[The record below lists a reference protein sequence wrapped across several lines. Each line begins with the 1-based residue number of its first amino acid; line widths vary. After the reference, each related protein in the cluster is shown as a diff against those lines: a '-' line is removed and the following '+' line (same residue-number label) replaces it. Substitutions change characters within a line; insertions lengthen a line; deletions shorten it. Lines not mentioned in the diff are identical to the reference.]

1 MIIVLTKYYSDF
13 NNVFYVTGFGY
24 LCRRAGQILLVKN
37 MNRTLFLKPFH
48 FLLLALFFLATSGN
62 LKAQKAEYYTIS
74 GHVRD
79 KSSGELLPGATI
91 FVKELKTGSVS
102 NSYGFYSL
110 TLPKGNYH
118 LVYSFVGY
126 QSQIV
131 VIGLR
136 HDTLVNKE
144 LSAVSSRL
152 QEVEIKSES
161 ARENIRLPQMSVTK
175 MSIRNIAEIPS
186 FMGEVD
192 LIKALQLLP
201 GVKFVAEGSSGMS
214 VRGGSP
220 DQNLILLDGAT
231 VYNAGHLMGF
241 FSVFNPDA
249 VQSVKLYKNDMPAAY
264 GGRISSLVEVRMKE
278 GNNKVFQ
285 VQGGIGLISSRIMF
299 EGPIVKNKAS
309 FMISGRRTYAD
320 LFLKLSHN
328 AKLRQNRLYFYDLN
342 TKLNFALNSNNHFY
356 LSGYFGKDVFKN
368 DFFGMDWG
376 NATGTFRWNHIY
388 NERLFSNA
396 SVIVSRYNYNLGLAE
411 DDPRAFLWKSALT
424 DFMLKDNFD
433 WFINPEN
440 KLNFGFSMIYHDFF
454 PGKIIGTGKEALIDE
469 YRLPDNYALESAF
482 YVSNEQKI
490 GKITLKYGLRVSI
503 FNNLGPATIYHYD
516 RQFRV
521 VDSTIYDSK
530 KVFNTYFGVEPRLGI
545 VFRVNKNSSIKASYS
560 RNYQYIQQAQNSTAG
575 NPMDIWFPANPNI
588 KPQVGD
594 QVAAGYYHDFKH
606 SMFSFSAE
614 LYYKWL
620 HNAVD
625 FKDHANLLLNKYL
638 DGELRTGRGYSY
650 GLELMLKKSFGKLTG
665 WGSYTW
671 SRSLRVI
678 PEINKGVAYPSSYD
692 RPNDFSLT
700 MSYRFSKKLR
710 LSMSWVYLTGQP
722 VTFPVSRF
730 QYSHT
735 IVPVYSGRNSYR
747 MADYHR
753 MDLAL
758 IWDMHNKKLKKGHN
772 QLNFSIYNVYNRKNP
787 WVINFQNDPK
797 VPNST
802 YAEMTYLFGIVPT
815 VTYNFKF

>member
-1 MIIVLTKYYSDF
+1 MS
-13 NNVFYVTGFGY
+13 
-24 LCRRAGQILLVKN
+24 
-37 MNRTLFLKPFH
+37 RTLFLKQFH
-48 FLLLALFFLATSGN
+48 LLLLAVSFLAPAGY
-62 LKAQKAEYYTIS
+62 LKAQKEVRYTIS
-74 GHVRD
+74 GHIRD
-79 KSSGELLPGATI
+79 YNSGELLPGATI
-91 FVKELKTGSVS
+91 FVRELKTGSVS

-110 TLPKGNYH
+110 TLPKGSYH

-126 QSQIV
+126 QSQV
-131 VIGLR
+131 SVISLR
-136 HDTLVNKE
+136 HDTLINRT
-144 LSAVSSRL
+144 LFAVSSQLR
-152 QEVEIKSES
+152 EVEIKSES
-161 ARENIRLPQMSVTK
+161 TRENIRLPQMSVTK
-175 MSIRNIAEIPS
+175 MSMRNIADIPS

-192 LIKALQLLP
+192 LVKALQLLP

-249 VQSVKLYKNDMPAAY
+249 VQSVKLYKGDMPAAY
-264 GGRISSLVEVRMKE
+264 GGRLSSLVEVRMKE
-278 GNNKVFQ
+278 GNNKTFHG
-285 VQGGIGLISSRIMF
+285 QGGIGLISSRVMF

-320 LFLKLSHN
+320 LFLRLSHDE
-328 AKLRQNRLYFYDLN
+328 KLRQNRLYFYDLN
-342 TKLNFALNSNNHFY
+342 TKLNFSLNTNNHFY

-368 DFFGMDWG
+368 NFFGMNWG
-376 NATGTFRWNHIY
+376 NATGTFRWNHIF
-388 NERLFSNA
+388 NEKLFSNI
-396 SVIVSRYNYNLGLAE
+396 SINGSRFNYNLGLAA
-411 DDPRAFLWKSALT
+411 DNPRAFVWESALT
-424 DFMLKDNFD
+424 DFTLKDNFD
-433 WFINPEN
+433 WFINPNN
-440 KLNFGFSMIYHDFF
+440 KLNFGFSIIYHDFF
-454 PGKIIGTGKEALIDE
+454 PGKITGTGKEAVIDE
-469 YRLPDNYALESAF
+469 YRLPDNHALESAI

-490 GKITLKYGLRVSI
+490 GKITLKYGIRVSI
-503 FNNLGPATIYHYD
+503 FNNLGPATIYHYN

-521 VDSTIYDSK
+521 TDSIVYDSK
-530 KVFNTYFGVEPRLGI
+530 RIFNTYFGVEPRFGI
-545 VFRVNKNSSIKASYS
+545 VYRINRNSSVKASYA

-575 NPMDIWFPANPNI
+575 NPMDIWFAANPNI

-594 QVAAGYYHDFKH
+594 QVAAGYYHDFKQG
-606 SMFSFSAE
+606 MFSFSTE
-614 LYYKWL
+614 LYYKWI

-638 DGELRTGRGYSY
+638 DGELRIGRGTSY
-650 GLELMLKKSFGKLTG
+650 GVELMLKKTLGKLTG
-665 WGSYTW
+665 WASYTY

-678 PEINKGVAYPSSYD
+678 PEINNGKAYPSPYD
-692 RPNDFSLT
+692 RPNDLSLT
-700 MSYRFSKKLR
+700 LSYRLNKAFL

-730 QYSHT
+730 QYNQT

-753 MDLAL
+753 LDLAL
-758 IWDMHNKKLKKGHN
+758 IWDLPQKKSKKWHSQFN
-772 QLNFSIYNVYNRKNP
+772 LSIYNVYNRKNP
-787 WVINFQNDPK
+787 WVINFQNDPE
-797 VPNST
+797 VPNAT

>member
-1 MIIVLTKYYSDF
+1 MYRTL
-13 NNVFYVTGFGY
+13 
-24 LCRRAGQILLVKN
+24 LLRQLQLLLLVV
-37 MNRTLFLKPFH
+37 LFLAP
-48 FLLLALFFLATSGN
+48 SGY
-62 LKAQKAEYYTIS
+62 LKAQKSGHYTIS
-74 GHVRD
+74 GHIRD
-79 KSSGELLPGATI
+79 KNSGELLPGATI

-126 QSQIV
+126 QSQTVAIS
-131 VIGLR
+131 LF
-136 HDTLVNKE
+136 HDTLISRN
-144 LSAVSSRL
+144 LSAISSRL
-152 QEVEIKSES
+152 REVEIKSES
-161 ARENIRLPQMSVTK
+161 SRENIRLPQMSVTK
-175 MSIRNIAEIPS
+175 MSMRNIKEIPS

-192 LIKALQLLP
+192 LVKALQLLP

-249 VQSVKLYKNDMPAAY
+249 VQSVKLYKGDMPAAY

-278 GNNKVFQ
+278 GNNKAFQ
-285 VQGGIGLISSRIMF
+285 GQGGIGLIASRIMF
-299 EGPIVKNKAS
+299 EGPIVKDKAS

-320 LFLKLSHN
+320 LFLKLSHDD
-328 AKLRQNRLYFYDLN
+328 KLRQNRLYFYDLN
-342 TKLNFALNSNNHFY
+342 TKLNFSLNANNHFY
-356 LSGYFGKDVFKN
+356 LSGYFGKDVIKN
-368 DFFGMDWG
+368 NFFRMDWG
-376 NATGTFRWNHIY
+376 NVTGTLRWNHIY
-388 NERLFSNA
+388 SEKLFSNI
-396 SVIVSRYNYNLGLAE
+396 SVIVSRFNYDLGLAE
-411 DDPRAFLWKSALT
+411 DDPRAFLWQSALT
-424 DFMLKDNFD
+424 DFTLKDNFD
-433 WFINPEN
+433 WFINPKN
-440 KLNFGFSMIYHDFF
+440 KLNFGFSVIYHDFF
-454 PGKIIGTGKEALIDE
+454 PGKITGTGKEAVIDE
-469 YRLPDNYALESAF
+469 YRLPDSYALESAF

-490 GKITLKYGLRVSI
+490 GKVTLKYGLRISI

-516 RQFRV
+516 RQFRIT
-521 VDSTIYDSK
+521 DSTVYDSK
-530 KVFNTYFGVEPRLGI
+530 KIFNTYFGVEPRLGL
-545 VFRVNKNSSIKASYS
+545 VFCMNKNSSIKVSYA
-560 RNYQYIQQAQNSTAG
+560 RNYQYVQQAQNSTAG

-594 QVAAGYYHDFKH
+594 QVAAGYYHDFKQG
-606 SMFSFSAE
+606 MFSFSAE

-620 HNAVD
+620 HNAID

-638 DGELRTGRGYSY
+638 DGELRTGRGISY
-650 GLELMLKKSFGKLTG
+650 GLELMLKKTSGKLTG
-665 WGSYTW
+665 WASYTY

-678 PEINKGVAYPSSYD
+678 PEINNGKAYPSLYD

-700 MSYRFSKKLR
+700 LSYRIDAALR
-710 LSMSWVYLTGQP
+710 LSMTWVYLTGQP

-735 IVPVYSGRNSYR
+735 IVPVYSGRNGYR

-753 MDLAL
+753 LDLAL
-758 IWDMHNKKLKKGHN
+758 IWDLPVKKSKKWHN

-787 WVINFQNDPK
+787 WVINFQNDPE
-797 VPNST
+797 VPNAT
-802 YAEMTYLFGIVPT
+802 YAEMTYLFGIVPS

>member
-1 MIIVLTKYYSDF
+1 MSKT
-13 NNVFYVTGFGY
+13 
-24 LCRRAGQILLVKN
+24 LL
-37 MNRTLFLKPFH
+37 LKQFPL
-48 FLLLALFFLATSGN
+48 LLLAVFFLAPPGC
-62 LKAQKAEYYTIS
+62 LKAQKEGHYTIS
-74 GHVRD
+74 GHLRD
-79 KSSGELLPGATI
+79 NNSGELLPGATI
-91 FVKELKTGSVS
+91 FVQELKTGSVS

-118 LVYSFVGY
+118 LIYSFVGY
-126 QSQIV
+126 QSQTV
-131 VIGLR
+131 AIGLF
-136 HDTLVNKE
+136 HDTVISRNLTVF
-144 LSAVSSRL
+144 SSRL

-161 ARENIRLPQMSVTK
+161 THENIRLPQMSVTK

-192 LIKALQLLP
+192 LVKALQLLP

-249 VQSVKLYKNDMPAAY
+249 LQSVKLYKGDMPAAY
-264 GGRISSLVEVRMKE
+264 GGRLSSLVEVRMKE
-278 GNNKVFQ
+278 GNNKTFHGY
-285 VQGGIGLISSRIMF
+285 GGIGLIASRVMF
-299 EGPIVKNKAS
+299 EGPLVKDKAS

-320 LFLKLSHN
+320 LFLKLSHDD
-328 AKLRQNRLYFYDLN
+328 KLRQNRLYFYDLN
-342 TKLNFALNSNNHFY
+342 TKLNFSLNTNNHFY

-368 DFFGMDWG
+368 NFFGMNWG

-388 NERLFSNA
+388 NEKLFSNI
-396 SVIVSRYNYNLGLAE
+396 SINGSRFNYNLGLAA
-411 DDPRAFLWKSALT
+411 DNPRAFVWESALT
-424 DFMLKDNFD
+424 DFTLKDNFD
-433 WFINPEN
+433 WFINPNN
-440 KLNFGFSMIYHDFF
+440 KLNFGFSVIYHDFF
-454 PGKIIGTGKEALIDE
+454 PGKITGTGKEAVINE
-469 YRLPDNYALESAF
+469 YQLPDNHALESAV

-490 GKITLKYGLRVSI
+490 GKVTLKYGLRISI

-521 VDSTIYDSK
+521 TDSTAYDSK
-530 KVFNTYFGVEPRLGI
+530 KIFNTYFGIEPRIGV
-545 VFRVNKNSSIKASYS
+545 VFRMNNNSSIKASYS
-560 RNYQYIQQAQNSTAG
+560 RNYQYVQQAQNSTAG

-594 QVAAGYYHDFKH
+594 QVATGYYHDFKQGI
-606 SMFSFSAE
+606 FSFSAE
-614 LYYKWL
+614 LYYKWI

-650 GLELMLKKSFGKLTG
+650 GLELMLKKTSGKLTG
-665 WGSYTW
+665 WASYTY

-678 PEINKGVAYPSSYD
+678 PGINNGEVYPSSYD

-700 MSYRFSKKLR
+700 LSYRLNKALR

-735 IVPVYSGRNSYR
+735 IVPVYSRRNSYR

-753 MDLAL
+753 LDLAL
-758 IWDMHNKKLKKGHN
+758 IWDLQNKKPKKWHN
-772 QLNFSIYNVYNRKNP
+772 QLNFSIYNAYNRKNP
-787 WVINFQNDPK
+787 WVINFQNDPE
-797 VPNST
+797 VPNTT
-802 YAEMTYLFGIVPT
+802 YAEMTYLFGVVPT
-815 VTYNFKF
+815 VAYNFKF